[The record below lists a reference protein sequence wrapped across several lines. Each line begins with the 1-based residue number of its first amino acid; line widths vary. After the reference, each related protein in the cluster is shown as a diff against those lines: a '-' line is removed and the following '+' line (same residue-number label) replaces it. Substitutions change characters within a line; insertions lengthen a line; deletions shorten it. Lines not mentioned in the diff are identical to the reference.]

1 MIRSWKKERK
11 YDILKR
17 VPRSRNTGGILE
29 FSGRNLKSAE
39 EKIHRKMILDKR
51 IYSTKKL
58 DNTMEHI
65 INRINYNIEEAKR
78 ELTEEEKNEIIKQCY
93 KEKFNV

>member
-1 MIRSWKKERK
+1 MSIYIYFGR
-11 YDILKR
+11 
-17 VPRSRNTGGILE
+17 GIVLGIAIAVY
-29 FSGRNLKSAE
+29 FFADRE

>member
-1 MIRSWKKERK
+1 MSI
-11 YDILKR
+11 YIYFGL
-17 VPRSRNTGGILE
+17 GIVLGIAIAVY
-29 FSGRNLKSAE
+29 FFADRE

-93 KEKFNV
+93 KEKFNVW

>member
-1 MIRSWKKERK
+1 MSI
-11 YDILKR
+11 YIYFGL
-17 VPRSRNTGGILE
+17 GIVLGIAIAVYI
-29 FSGRNLKSAE
+29 FADRE

-51 IYSTKKL
+51 NYSTKNL

-93 KEKFNV
+93 KEKFNVW

>member
-1 MIRSWKKERK
+1 MSVYIYFE
-11 YDILKR
+11 L
-17 VPRSRNTGGILE
+17 GIVLGIAIAVY
-29 FSGRNLKSAE
+29 FFADRE

-93 KEKFNV
+93 KEKFNVW

>member
-1 MIRSWKKERK
+1 MSI
-11 YDILKR
+11 YIYFGL
-17 VPRSRNTGGILE
+17 GIVLGIAIAVY
-29 FSGRNLKSAE
+29 FFADRE

>member
-1 MIRSWKKERK
+1 MSVYI
-11 YDILKR
+11 YFGL
-17 VPRSRNTGGILE
+17 GIVLGIAIAVY
-29 FSGRNLKSAE
+29 FFADRE

>member
-1 MIRSWKKERK
+1 MSVYI
-11 YDILKR
+11 YFGL
-17 VPRSRNTGGILE
+17 GIVLGIAIAVY
-29 FSGRNLKSAE
+29 FFADRE

-93 KEKFNV
+93 KEKFNVW

>member
-1 MIRSWKKERK
+1 MSI
-11 YDILKR
+11 YIYFGL
-17 VPRSRNTGGILE
+17 GIVLGIAIAVY
-29 FSGRNLKSAE
+29 FFADRE

-93 KEKFNV
+93 KENFNV